1 MIILCKIT
9 MFKSVL
15 LFLLSI
21 AFCSCGQIKSFSLK
35 TEPINSGLVYF
46 SKNDGLDWENV
57 GAGLPD
63 SSSIGLGGIAV
74 SENMLGIATKEYGVY
89 IFDEKRNEWHNLPV
103 SKQMLKDHVGPLFFY
118 RNNIFVGTQQG
129 GVYFSE
135 DMGKTWH
142 LKNEGLSNNTI
153 RRFVEINEVLYAA
166 TNDGLYSFNNTQQKW
181 DLVYGKVGLQV
192 NGVTEFKGDLYLAT
206 NLGVYKS
213 DKNSKE
219 WSLILPNHSVHN
231 IASDEST
238 IYAMTYN
245 ALLISSLDGVNWQ
258 SSQAGL
264 PDNLYTFN
272 IVKKGGRLFAGQWDG
287 VYSKDDS
294 TKHWK
299 STSNSLPIKFAATN
313 LKVFKDI
320 MVVSTAKSQ
329 RN

>member
-1 MIILCKIT
+1 
-9 MFKSVL
+9 MFKSALVL
-15 LFLLSI
+15 LLSI
-21 AFCSCGQIKSFSLK
+21 AFGSCGQIKSFSVK
-35 TEPINSGLVYF
+35 TEPVNSGLVYF

-74 SENMLGIATKEYGVY
+74 SENMLGIATKEQGVY
-89 IFDEKRNEWHNLPV
+89 VFDEKRNEWHNLPT

-118 RNNIFVGTQQG
+118 RSNIFVGTQQG

-135 DMGKTWH
+135 NMGKTGL

-166 TNDGLYSFNNTQQKW
+166 TNDGLYSFNSTQQKW
-181 DLVYGKVGLQV
+181 DLVYGKTGLQV
-192 NGVTEFKGDLYLAT
+192 NGVTEFKGELYLAT
-206 NLGVYKS
+206 NQGVYKS

-231 IASDEST
+231 ISSDEST

-245 ALLISSLDGVNWQ
+245 ALLISSLDGISWQ
-258 SSQAGL
+258 SCQAGL

-272 IVKKGGRLFAGQWDG
+272 IIKKGGKLFAGQWDG
-287 VYSKDDS
+287 VYSKVVTKDS
-294 TKHWK
+294 WK
-299 STSNSLPIKFAATN
+299 SSSTGLPIKFAATN

-320 MVVSTAKSQ
+320 MVVSTAKSE
-329 RN
+329 RK